1 MAAITLKQ
9 SNPGFIST
17 DGVGADAVDKTIDA
31 LRVRFNEIPLQGGKH
46 FKTETAPND
55 TFKVSTYGTMLEL
68 PSESPDASDIPL
80 DTPWKGF
87 NKSFTVVNY
96 RLGTKIE
103 RSMLED
109 QLQPVATRMAG
120 GLMQAYR
127 TLLEYDFANI
137 FNRAENSSYTGA
149 DGVSLANA
157 SHPQP
162 ERQIGTWSNAE
173 TAAALTHGTYST
185 ARKNMRQR
193 PNEKGDP
200 MPLKPK
206 EIWVG
211 PALEQKVKEIFNS
224 ELVDDT
230 SLNTKNVWKNEV
242 SIMVYDWLTSTTQ
255 WMLFGDLYD
264 MGAEE
269 RGLHYI
275 RKSAPSIAPMT
286 GGDISTD
293 VIFSRRIRGRHVVG
307 FSVERNFQNNQG
319 A

>member
-9 SNPGFIST
+9 SNPGFIDTS
-17 DGVGADAVDKTIDA
+17 GVGQDAIDKELDA
-31 LRVRFNEIPLQGGKH
+31 LRVRYNEIPLQGGKW
-46 FKTETAPND
+46 FRTEEASNG
-55 TFKVSTYGTMLEL
+55 TFKVATYGTMLEL
-68 PSESPDASDIPL
+68 PSESPDASDVPV

-87 NKSFTVVNY
+87 NKSFTVVTY

-103 RSMLED
+103 RAMTED
-109 QLQPVATRMAG
+109 QLFPVATKMAG

-137 FNRAENSSYTGA
+137 FNRAQNSSYTGA
-149 DGVSLANA
+149 DGVELSSA

-162 ERQIGTWSNAE
+162 ERQVGTWSNRE

-185 ARKNMRQR
+185 ARVNMRQR

-200 MPLKPK
+200 MPLRPK
-206 EIWVG
+206 ELIVP
-211 PALEQKVKEIFNS
+211 PALEQKAKEIMQS
-224 ELVDDT
+224 EKVDDT
-230 SLNTKNVWKNEV
+230 ALNTKNVWMGEV
-242 SIMVYDWLTSTTQ
+242 EIMVYDWLTSSTQ
-255 WMLFGDLYD
+255 WMLWGNLYD
-264 MGAEE
+264 MGSDEQ
-269 RGLHYI
+269 GLHYI
-275 RKSAPSIAPMT
+275 RKAAPSIAPMT

-307 FSVERNFQNNQG
+307 FSVEKNIQENSG